1 MNNKIIVDAVGTYL
15 FESFTIFRIGEIM
28 VSKYGHLLLPG
39 TFSDKVTPENG
50 FIDKAVVPCHVAV
63 VKIFL

>member
-1 MNNKIIVDAVGTYL
+1 
-15 FESFTIFRIGEIM
+15 M

-39 TFSDKVTPENG
+39 AFSDKVTPDNG